1 MVEGTAGA
9 RDAETDKMAEF
20 RKMVD
25 NIKEGHI
32 KQLEQE
38 VNDWNHKILSKV
50 S

>member
-1 MVEGTAGA
+1 MEGVAGA
-9 RDAETDKMAEF
+9 RDAETDKIAEF

-38 VNDWNHKILSKV
+38 VNDWNDKILNKV
-50 S
+50 W